1 MTKEVLP
8 DYAHALKLAKQ
19 LLLLPFTLLQV
30 IFSKD
35 KTWKELLKPLKTLWD
50 YFWDA
55 KFTAILI
62 IINCIV
68 FMFLTVYM
76 AQMSGGQQAEFAIR
90 YLMDGPSTLLGINVF
105 AFIANW
111 FVHLSFTH
119 LFANMVGLFVLGR
132 VVEKNFGYG
141 KYALIYFGSAIVSG
155 LVDDLVHIARPDY
168 FANGA
173 SGAIAGLA
181 SAAILVE
188 PFYLVFVFLIPIPV
202 ILMGWTQ
209 LYTDI
214 TGVLNPVDT
223 GVANFAHLGGFF
235 AIGILAFFMSKAEKS
250 KLWKGLII
258 NIVTLAVLGLA
269 WFVIGR

>member
-1 MTKEVLP
+1 MAKEVLP
-8 DYAHALKLAKQ
+8 DYAHALKLAKE
-19 LLLLPFTLLQV
+19 LLLLPITLLQV
-30 IFSKD
+30 IFSKE
-35 KTWKELLKPLKTLWD
+35 KRWKELLRPLKTLWD

-55 KFTAILI
+55 KFTAVLI
-62 IINCIV
+62 VINISVFIALKII
-68 FMFLTVYM
+68 MSG
-76 AQMSGGQQAEFAIR
+76 MSGGQQAQFAMQ
-90 YLMDGPSTLLGINVF
+90 YLMDGTSNLLSFNMI
-105 AFIANW
+105 AFVANW
-111 FVHLSFTH
+111 FVHFSFAH
-119 LFANMVGLFVLGR
+119 LLANMIGLFVLGR

-155 LVDDLVHIARPDY
+155 LVDDLVHIAQPDY

-188 PFYLVFVFLIPIPV
+188 PFYIVFVFIIPIPV
-202 ILMGWTQ
+202 ILMGWAQ

-214 TGVLNPVDT
+214 TGALDPVDT

-235 AIGILAFFMSKAEKS
+235 AIGVLAFLMSKAEKS
-250 KLWKGLII
+250 RLWRGLII
-258 NIVTLAVLGLA
+258 NLVTFTVLGLA

>member
-1 MTKEVLP
+1 MKKDVLP
-8 DYAHALKLAKQ
+8 DYAHVLKLVKQ
-19 LLLLPFTLLQV
+19 LLLFPFTLLQV
-30 IFSKD
+30 LFSKH
-35 KTWKELLKPLKTLWD
+35 KTWKDLLTPLNTVWE

-68 FMFLTVYM
+68 FVFLKIYM
-76 AQMSGGQQAEFAIR
+76 AQMSGGQQAEFAMR
-90 YLMDGPSTLLGINVF
+90 YLLDGPSTLLGINIF
-105 AFIANW
+105 AFVANW
-111 FVHLSFTH
+111 FVHFSFAH

-141 KYALIYFGSAIVSG
+141 KYALIYFGSAVVSG
-155 LVDDLVHIARPDY
+155 LVDDLVHISLPDY

-188 PFYLVFVFLIPIPV
+188 PFYLVFVFIIPMPV
-202 ILMGWTQ
+202 IIMGWTQ

-214 TGVLNPVDT
+214 MGVLNPLGD

-250 KLWKGLII
+250 KLWRGLII
-258 NIVTLAVLGLA
+258 NVVTLVVLGLA
-269 WFVIGR
+269 WFVVGR